1 MRRIIGTIGATLA
14 IVAVVATPAAAQGR
28 DRDRDRDREDARMFY
43 ATSVAGETVPGEVW
57 LTETNGIVT
66 AVLEG
71 TTVKLK
77 SEAADPTPSVNCTDE
92 FSNQPVAGGGKD
104 TVDVAGLDN
113 IGRTTSVT
121 LDAPIIGD
129 RGDEGTLLVDFPAS
143 ADEQRNQ
150 FIDGNLNPGTPM
162 VVGSA
167 YTN

>member
-14 IVAVVATPAAAQGR
+14 VVAAVATLAAAQDRDRGR
-28 DRDRDRDREDARMFY
+28 DRDRDHARHFY
-43 ATSVAGETVPGEVW
+43 ATTKQNLPLNLSERRPDVIDASVASGTVPGEVW

-77 SEAADPTPSVNCTDE
+77 AEAAE
-92 FSNQPVAGGGKD
+92 LGGND
-104 TVDVAGLDN
+104 AVDVTGLDN
-113 IGRTTSVT
+113 VGRTTPVT
-121 LDAPIIGD
+121 LDAPLVG
-129 RGDEGTLLVDFPAS
+129 VDFPAS

>member
-1 MRRIIGTIGATLA
+1 MRIIKAIGATLA
-14 IVAVVATPAAAQGR
+14 VVAVVATMAAAQDRDSGR
-28 DRDRDRDREDARMFY
+28 DRDDHSRSFY
-43 ATSVAGETVPGEVW
+43 ATTKQNLLLNFSERRPDVIDASVAGGADGGSLDNPRFLYASV
-57 LTETNGIVT
+57 ETNGIVT

-77 SEAADPTPSVNCTDE
+77 AEAADL
-92 FSNQPVAGGGKD
+92 GGNE
-104 TVDVAGLDN
+104 TVDVGGLDN

-121 LDAPIIGD
+121 LDAPLIG
-129 RGDEGTLLVDFPAS
+129 VDFPAS
-143 ADEQRNQ
+143 ADEQHNQ